1 MTRGRLENDGERVG
15 SARGMKITEK
25 GESIVALLAM
35 PEAADI
41 DVELPRLN
49 RKVYDAADFS

>member
-1 MTRGRLENDGERVG
+1 MTEGDSEND
-15 SARGMKITEK
+15 RGMKITEK
-25 GESIVALLAM
+25 EESIVELLAM

-41 DVELPRLN
+41 DFEPPRLN